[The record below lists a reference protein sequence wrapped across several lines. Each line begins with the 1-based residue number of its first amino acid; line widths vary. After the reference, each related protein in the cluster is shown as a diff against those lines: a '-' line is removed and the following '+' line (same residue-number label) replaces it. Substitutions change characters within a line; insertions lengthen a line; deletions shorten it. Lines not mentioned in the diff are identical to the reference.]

1 MKFQRVLFSV
11 IMTFASLGPCLAS
24 AFIGIAADGSEEEFQ
39 IGKVRSIKFDP
50 QNSGDK
56 GFRTIVFNS
65 NNNSGIAEKKS
76 STMAILV
83 YPNPVSEYII
93 VSGIDDGDEI
103 LVYGL
108 EGTIVSRTKNNI
120 VNVREFPSGNYILSV
135 KNQSVKFIKK

>member
-1 MKFQRVLFSV
+1 
-11 IMTFASLGPCLAS
+11 
-24 AFIGIAADGSEEEFQ
+24 
-39 IGKVRSIKFDP
+39 
-50 QNSGDK
+50 
-56 GFRTIVFNS
+56 
-65 NNNSGIAEKKS
+65 
-76 STMAILV
+76 MAILV

-120 VNVREFPSGNYILSV
+120 VNVREFPSGNYILTV